1 MNIREIMN
9 SDVQLVTPS
18 TTLKDAAA
26 QMAQRGIGFLPI
38 GDDKLAGSV
47 TDRDIVL
54 RGVGQGK
61 DVSTTTVAEIMTDD
75 VLYSF
80 EDTDVEA
87 VAQNMGEKQV
97 RRMPVV
103 DADKRLVGVVSIGD
117 MVPHLQADTAKN
129 VFAGITAHS
138 QAA

>member
-1 MNIREIMN
+1 MDIREIMN
-9 SDVQLVTPS
+9 ADVKLVTPS

-38 GDDKLAGSV
+38 GEDKLAGSI

-54 RGVGQGK
+54 RGVGQGL
-61 DVSTTTVAEIMTDD
+61 DVGVTTVADIMTDD
-75 VLYSF
+75 VLYCF
-80 EDTDVEA
+80 DDTDVEA
-87 VAQNMGEKQV
+87 VALNMGEKQV

-103 DADKRLVGVVSIGD
+103 DADKRLVGIISIGD
-117 MVPHLQADTAKN
+117 MVPHLQADTCKN

-138 QAA
+138 KAA

>member
-1 MNIREIMN
+1 MDIREIMN
-9 SDVQLVTPS
+9 SDVQLVSPS

-26 QMAQRGIGFLPI
+26 QMAQRDIGFLPI
-38 GDDKLAGSV
+38 GDDKLAGSI
-47 TDRDIVL
+47 TDRDIAL
-54 RGVGQGK
+54 RGVGKGL
-61 DVSTTTVAEIMTDD
+61 DVGTTKVADIMTDD
-75 VLYSF
+75 VLYCF
-80 EDTDVEA
+80 ENTDIEA

-117 MVPHLQADTAKN
+117 LVPHLDAENAKRL
-129 VFAGITAHS
+129 FAGITGHN